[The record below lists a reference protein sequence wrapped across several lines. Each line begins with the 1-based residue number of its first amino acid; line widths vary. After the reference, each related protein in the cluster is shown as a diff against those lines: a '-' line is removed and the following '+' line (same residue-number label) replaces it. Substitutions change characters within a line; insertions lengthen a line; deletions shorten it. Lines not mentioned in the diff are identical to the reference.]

1 MTRSEIYENLMVA
14 FDTLRT
20 HKVRSALTVLGIVI
34 GVTSVISVAAI
45 IEGLNG
51 YIAGRVEDMGSR
63 TYYVSRFSMSAGF
76 GRVPENVRK
85 RRYLEPSDAEFLRTA
100 APSLEVVSALSGRP
114 MGPADENALR
124 PNEIRYGSEVVENV
138 ILRGV
143 EPEIAAAIPLFS
155 VQQGRLVS
163 RFDLEHSRAVV
174 VIGQAIAESLFP
186 RLDPIG
192 RIVRLNGR
200 EYEVIGVFQEDPGLF
215 GGPGVDQIAA
225 IPLTTFQKH
234 YPEVREYFIAFMIG
248 RDVDQD
254 AGMTEVIDAMRRRRK
269 VAWNEENDFEIF
281 SPDFLSDLWSQL
293 TSALVILTSVI
304 SSIGLL
310 VGGIGVMNIMLI
322 SVTERTSEIGIRKAI
337 GARQADIR
345 AQFLMEAITLSA
357 TGGIIGILLG
367 VGLSFLV
374 RTLLPYVPASVS
386 PLWVALG
393 VTISLAVGLFF
404 GFYPANRAA
413 RLDPIV
419 CLRYE

>member
-337 GARQADIR
+337 GARQVDIR